1 MEATASRA
9 GEQITGHFREAAR
22 QSNRHL
28 SRIGRGF
35 SGRRILGSL
44 GGMRV
49 GMYAVGAAAAFA
61 GARMIGL
68 GVNTAAELERAEVG
82 FAGLLG
88 STEAA
93 SDMMRR
99 LKEYAIDTPFNI
111 EGLAP
116 TTQKL
121 LAMGQSFG
129 VTEDNVFEFMTVFGN
144 ATAALGLGQDAMD
157 RTIINLG
164 QMAGQ
169 GKVTA
174 REMRDMA
181 NALPGF
187 QPWKVLAEGMGIS
200 EAAARDM
207 ATNGIIPAEEAIPI
221 LLEGMKNIPGAAGAM
236 DRQVRTLGGS
246 LEKFKETMTLALV
259 DGMEPFTE
267 SLKELLQ
274 NAGFL
279 DTVAHAAES
288 FGEMLA
294 NVFDAL
300 APSFTVILNVL
311 SDVMDSIGAA
321 FKGFAPIISPVV
333 QLIGVGLTTAFT
345 ILSKAMTAM
354 RPAFEA
360 AGEVIDVLA
369 DLLGGVLMDALDDLS
384 PMFTALGKV
393 IAVFVETVG
402 QRFLQIVESLVPIF
416 EQFVGILPILV
427 AAFDPLVDALLLLV
441 DAALAE
447 LADIIPQI
455 AAAFMAVVQAVAP
468 FLPQLAELIAQLVT
482 ALVPVL
488 PLIADLLVQVASV
501 ISEALVTA
509 LTALMPSLIQLV
521 TMLVEAL
528 APILPQLVQAFIAI
542 VEAILP
548 LVPLLLSII
557 SKILPPI
564 IKLLGLLVKG
574 ILAVVPP
581 LLSVIETVAEFVEK
595 VIGWF
600 QDLFDT
606 LVGNS
611 IIPDLVNAILDWFDV
626 LVTIAKALWKG
637 LQLVIVNPV
646 KAVWRFM
653 QAIWPTISGF
663 LSGVWKGIQWA
674 AGIAW
679 NIIENGILTPVRA
692 VWNTIQWLW
701 GGLQSWLSGIW
712 SGIKWAA
719 AIGWTLIKNA
729 IISPFQAAWDK
740 VKEIAGWISNKVSAV
755 LDMADRLMGWVFG
768 SNNQAFTNL
777 TVQRSSGGGR
787 TAGWMP
793 NSDTGGVF
801 TDPTISLLALNRKPE
816 AVIPMSNPRRALDLM
831 QSTGLAQ
838 LVARSGVGGGG
849 GPLVQMN
856 GTVIQDATDADLV
869 AQRTM
874 VAIGATL
881 SG

>member
-49 GMYAVGAAAAFA
+49 GMHAVGAAAAFA

-121 LAMGQSFG
+121 LAMGESFG

-236 DRQVRTLGGS
+236 DRQVKTLGGT

-259 DGMEPFTE
+259 EGMEPFTE

-288 FGEMLA
+288 FGEMIA

-300 APSFTVILNVL
+300 APSFEVILNVL
-311 SDVMDSIGAA
+311 ADVMDSIGAA

-333 QLIGVGLTTAFT
+333 QLIGVGLTTSFA

-360 AGEVIDVLA
+360 AGKVIDVLA

-455 AAAFMAVVQAVAP
+455 AAAFLTVVQAVAP
-468 FLPQLAELIAQLVT
+468 FLPQLAELIAQLVE

-501 ISEALVTA
+501 ISEALVMA

-548 LVPLLLSII
+548 LVPLLLSIV
-557 SKILPPI
+557 SKILPPMI
-564 IKLLGLLVKG
+564 NLLGLLVKG

-600 QDLFDT
+600 QELFDT

-611 IIPDLVNAILDWFDV
+611 IIPDMVNAIIDWFDT
-626 LVTIAKALWKG
+626 LVTIAKAIWNGIKRFIIAPM
-637 LQLVIVNPV
+637 Q
-646 KAVWRFM
+646 AVWDFLVSAWG
-653 QAIWPTISGF
+653 AIGRF
-663 LSGVWKGIQWA
+663 LSSVWDGV
-674 AGIAW
+674 
-679 NIIENGILTPVRA
+679 
-692 VWNTIQWLW
+692 
-701 GGLQSWLSGIW
+701 
-712 SGIKWAA
+712 KWAVNVA
-719 AIGWTLIKNA
+719 WGLVRDY
-729 IISPFQAAWDK
+729 IIDPIQAAWDFLVDIFGGVVEWISGAWESLTGDVSAVWEG
-740 VKEIAGWISNKVSAV
+740 VKDAIIGPVEDAWARIQELAGWIVDKVQWVGRQLSNLATIGR
-755 LDMADRLMGWVFG
+755 ATPG
-768 SNNQAFTNL
+768 A
-777 TVQRSSGGGR
+777 GGGVLGTVGSALGFVSR
-787 TAGWMP
+787 WFA
-793 NSDTGGVF
+793 DGGVV
-801 TDPTISLLALNRKPE
+801 DRPTIAGLGEGGRPE
-816 AVIPMSNPRRALDLM
+816 AVIPLTNPGRALSLM
-831 QSTGLAQ
+831 RATGLDQ
-838 LVARSGVGGGG
+838 LAAGSGGGG